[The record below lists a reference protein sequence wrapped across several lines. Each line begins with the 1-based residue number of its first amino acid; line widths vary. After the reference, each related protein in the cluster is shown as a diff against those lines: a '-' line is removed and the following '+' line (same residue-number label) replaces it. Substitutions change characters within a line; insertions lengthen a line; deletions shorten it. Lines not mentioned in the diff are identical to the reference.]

1 VQINTIEVNF
11 QQTKKQKKSQVQRKF
26 KIKFSNLQYNKDL
39 VIMIKKNVWKH
50 YWFTIV
56 TKN

>member
-11 QQTKKQKKSQVQRKF
+11 QQTNKKKSQVQRKF

-39 VIMIKKNVWKH
+39 VIMIKKMCGN
-50 YWFTIV
+50 IIGLQL
-56 TKN
+56 